1 MGMFDNIKFPFLT
14 HQQLNLDWILN
25 EIKRVMGF
33 FPESGDPGTVLMKTE
48 DGTAWEELAA
58 VDININGVPED
69 TELTDTDKLIFYD
82 VSSSANR
89 KITAPN
95 LLNSMM
101 SNGSPLMDGTASA
114 GTSKKPARYDHRHPT
129 DTSRQ
134 AALSGTQMNAVNS
147 GAPANSFNSGVL
159 RLEHGGTSGS
169 TAGQAA
175 KNMRVLT
182 LGEVLEK
189 IPENGDF
196 NTYIVPGEYVVITSD
211 IANSLSNI
219 PIRKAGILRVFSAM
233 GAPVEA
239 SSTWKYLIQEYIT
252 YTGVRYQRHGESG
265 DGAEV
270 TWNDWEQIYTS
281 ADFVTDGSGYLKL
294 RT

>member
-14 HQQLNLDWILN
+14 HQQLNLDWILS

-33 FPESGDPGTVLMKTE
+33 FPESGEAGTVLMKTE
-48 DGTAWEELAA
+48 DGTSWEELAA
-58 VDININGVPED
+58 IDININGVPED

-101 SNGSPLMDGTASA
+101 SNGTPLMDGTGSA

-134 AALSGTQMNAVNS
+134 AALSGAQMSAVNS
-147 GAPANSFNSGVL
+147 GARANSFNDNGVL
-159 RLEHGGTSGS
+159 LVGYGGTGAA

-175 KNMRVLT
+175 KNLRVLSF
-182 LGEVLEK
+182 GEV
-189 IPENGDF
+189 PTHVTA
-196 NTYIVPGEYVVITSD
+196 NTDLNNYTMPGAYAVESNN
-211 IANSLSNI
+211 IAGSVAHMPAPN
-219 PIRKAGILRVFSAM
+219 AGILRVFSAN
-233 GAPVEA
+233 GADIHE
-239 SSTWKYLIQEYIT
+239 SDHYRYEIQEYIT
-252 YTGVRYQRHGESG
+252 LGGDIYIRSGSSG
-265 DGAEV
+265 DSTTV
-270 TWNDWEQIYTS
+270 TWGAWKHIT
-281 ADFVTDGSGYLKL
+281 T
-294 RT
+294 T

>member
-33 FPESGDPGTVLMKTE
+33 FPEEGDPGTVLMKTE
-48 DGTAWEELAA
+48 DGTSWEELAA

-101 SNGSPLMDGTASA
+101 SNGTPLMDGTGSA

-134 AALSGTQMNAVNS
+134 AALSGAQMNSVNS
-147 GAPANSFNSGVL
+147 GAPANSFDSNGILKFANGGLNDSGVSESGVHYCKMPDGTL
-159 RLEHGGTSGS
+159 IQWGRITVTGVPIKNAWGALYESPIQSSGVVFPIPFIAAPCVVALADVGPAAWLEH
-169 TAGQAA
+169 
-175 KNMRVLT
+175 
-182 LGEVLEK
+182 
-189 IPENGDF
+189 
-196 NTYIVPGEYVVITSD
+196 ITS
-211 IANSLSNI
+211 NSEGLSSFYLV
-219 PIRKAGILRVFSAM
+219 RATS
-233 GAPVEA
+233 VEA
-239 SSTWKYLIQEYIT
+239 TNGTIHWQAIGRWK
-252 YTGVRYQRHGESG
+252 
-265 DGAEV
+265 
-270 TWNDWEQIYTS
+270 
-281 ADFVTDGSGYLKL
+281 
-294 RT
+294 

>member
-1 MGMFDNIKFPFLT
+1 MGLFNGIKFPFLT
-14 HQQLNLDWILN
+14 EQQMNLDWILQ

-82 VSSSANR
+82 ISSSANR

-101 SNGSPLMDGTASA
+101 SNGTPLMDGTASA
-114 GTSKKPARYDHRHPT
+114 GTSKKPARYDHKHPT

-147 GAPANSFNSGVL
+147 GAPANSFSSGKL
-159 RLEHGGTSGS
+159 KLEHGGTDADNAADARTNLEAGDVAWDPIYVGSISTAKTLTFSGQVSFLLVVNANNTARQGIWIVFCSSGS
-169 TAGQAA
+169 SPSISA
-175 KNMRVLT
+175 V
-182 LGEVLEK
+182 
-189 IPENGDF
+189 F
-196 NTYIVPGEYVVITSD
+196 NTTDVTLTPATNGLSIVSAHSDFATIIPITSSN
-211 IANSLSNI
+211 NS
-219 PIRKAGILRVFSAM
+219 R
-233 GAPVEA
+233 
-239 SSTWKYLIQEYIT
+239 IT
-252 YTGVRYQRHGESG
+252 ISE
-265 DGAEV
+265 
-270 TWNDWEQIYTS
+270 
-281 ADFVTDGSGYLKL
+281 
-294 RT
+294 

>member
-1 MGMFDNIKFPFLT
+1 MSMFDNIKFPFLT

-33 FPESGDPGTVLMKTE
+33 FPEEGDPGTVLMKTE
-48 DGTAWEELAA
+48 DGASWEELAA

-129 DTSRQ
+129 DTSR
-134 AALSGTQMNAVNS
+134 
-147 GAPANSFNSGVL
+147 APASYFQNNAQKI
-159 RLEHGGTSGS
+159 ENGGTGATTVAGAKTALGIPPADIVVDHAITATIEEGTIGTRGAQVTLPDDYPAIRLKSVSIAAVGNSEEYFPVVFINGETLYCNFYRASTVASAASATIRCVYSG
-169 TAGQAA
+169 
-175 KNMRVLT
+175 
-182 LGEVLEK
+182 E
-189 IPENGDF
+189 
-196 NTYIVPGEYVVITSD
+196 
-211 IANSLSNI
+211 
-219 PIRKAGILRVFSAM
+219 
-233 GAPVEA
+233 
-239 SSTWKYLIQEYIT
+239 
-252 YTGVRYQRHGESG
+252 
-265 DGAEV
+265 
-270 TWNDWEQIYTS
+270 
-281 ADFVTDGSGYLKL
+281 
-294 RT
+294 

>member
-1 MGMFDNIKFPFLT
+1 MAMFDNIKFPFLT

-33 FPESGDPGTVLMKTE
+33 FPEEGEAGTVLMKTE

-101 SNGSPLMDGTASA
+101 SNGTPLMDGTGSA

-129 DTSRQ
+129 DTSR
-134 AALSGTQMNAVNS
+134 
-147 GAPANSFNSGVL
+147 APASYFQNNALKIENGGTGATTADSARVNIGAIGSIISDIQSFLIPGNSAASIRSFTISVPDGYTFLCPGSWEAANYNLNVYGVL
-159 RLEHGGTSGS
+159 RKSS
-169 TAGQAA
+169 TEIGIYA
-175 KNMRVLT
+175 
-182 LGEVLEK
+182 
-189 IPENGDF
+189 EN
-196 NTYIVPGEYVVITSD
+196 PLSSD
-211 IANSLSNI
+211 IACQ
-219 PIRKAGILRVFSAM
+219 VD
-233 GAPVEA
+233 
-239 SSTWKYLIQEYIT
+239 LIFY
-252 YTGVRYQRHGESG
+252 R
-265 DGAEV
+265 
-270 TWNDWEQIYTS
+270 
-281 ADFVTDGSGYLKL
+281 
-294 RT
+294 

>member
-69 TELTDTDKLIFYD
+69 TELSDTDKLIFYD
-82 VSSSANR
+82 VSASANR

-101 SNGSPLMDGTASA
+101 SNGTPLMDGTGSA

-134 AALSGTQMNAVNS
+134 AALSGTQMAAVNS
-147 GAPANSFNSGVL
+147 GAPANSFDSNGVLKFAHGGMNESAINYCKMPDGTIIQWGRAINTASGSVAVSFPVAFANDSYLFSANPHYSAAYPVADYRTITQKTSNSGGVINF
-159 RLEHGGTSGS
+159 EPIATTGAYT
-169 TAGQAA
+169 TPA
-175 KNMRVLT
+175 
-182 LGEVLEK
+182 
-189 IPENGDF
+189 IGDWF
-196 NTYIVPGEYVVITSD
+196 AIG
-211 IANSLSNI
+211 
-219 PIRKAGILRVFSAM
+219 R
-233 GAPVEA
+233 
-239 SSTWKYLIQEYIT
+239 WK
-252 YTGVRYQRHGESG
+252 
-265 DGAEV
+265 
-270 TWNDWEQIYTS
+270 
-281 ADFVTDGSGYLKL
+281 
-294 RT
+294 